1 MAQPVVYVARIM
13 IRRPFRILRLALF
26 VAVIAAGATFIYLR
40 NGSRAVVLATAQPG
54 PAVEAVYATGTV
66 EPESW
71 AKVGP
76 LTTGRITEMLV
87 AEGDRVGQGQPL
99 ARLDDREAAAKV
111 AELEARAAYWREEMG
126 RARTLA
132 DKGIKARE
140 AEQKAASEYNQ
151 VVAAIAAARQ
161 RRADLVVA
169 APIDGL
175 VLRRDF
181 EPGEVVGP
189 EAALF
194 WIGEARPLRITA
206 DVDEEDIARVLPGQ
220 RVLIKADAFPDAALT
235 GRIDRLTPK
244 GDPINKTFRVRVR
257 LPDDTPVLI
266 GMTAEINIITAE
278 KTDALLIPAT
288 ALSADGTVWRMVD
301 GRAQP
306 QSVRLGIRGRDRV
319 EVVEGL
325 KAGDTVIAAPPA
337 GLKAGDRI
345 KAE

>member
-1 MAQPVVYVARIM
+1 M
-13 IRRPFRILRLALF
+13 IRRPFSILRLLL
-26 VAVIAAGATFIYLR
+26 VLAVIAAGAAWLYLQ
-40 NGSRAVVLATAQPG
+40 NGTAKVALATARPG
-54 PAVEAVYATGTV
+54 PAIEAVYATGTV

-76 LTTGRITEMLV
+76 LTVGRIAEMLV
-87 AEGDRVGQGQPL
+87 TEGERVTQGQKL

-151 VVAAIAAARQ
+151 VTAAIAAARQ

-169 APIDGL
+169 APIDGV

-181 EPGEVVGP
+181 EPGEVVGTDST
-189 EAALF
+189 LF

-206 DVDEEDIARVLPGQ
+206 DVDEEDIARVMPGQ
-220 RVLIKADAFPDAALT
+220 KVLIKADAFPDAALT
-235 GRIDRLTPK
+235 GRVDRLTPK

-257 LPDDTPVLI
+257 LPDDTPVMI

-278 KTDALLIPAT
+278 KTDALLIPA
-288 ALSADGTVWRMVD
+288 AAISADGTVWRVVD

-306 QSVRLGIRGRDRV
+306 QTARLGIRGRDRV
-319 EVVEGL
+319 EVLGGLNEG
-325 KAGDTVIAAPPA
+325 DSVIAAPPT
-337 GLKAGDRI
+337 GLKAGDRV
-345 KAE
+345 KVE